1 MLLLK
6 YLSSF
11 WRTLEMALI
20 NCEINI
26 DLKWSKHCVIV
37 ATNVTAQGTTF
48 SISDAKL
55 YVPVVTILTQDNTK
69 LLDQLKSDLERT
81 INWKKYHS
89 KISTKRPNQ
98 YFDPSNRQQ

>member
-1 MLLLK
+1 
-6 YLSSF
+6 
-11 WRTLEMALI
+11 MALI

-55 YVPVVTILTQDNTK
+55 YVPVVT
-69 LLDQLKSDLERT
+69 
-81 INWKKYHS
+81 
-89 KISTKRPNQ
+89 
-98 YFDPSNRQQ
+98 F